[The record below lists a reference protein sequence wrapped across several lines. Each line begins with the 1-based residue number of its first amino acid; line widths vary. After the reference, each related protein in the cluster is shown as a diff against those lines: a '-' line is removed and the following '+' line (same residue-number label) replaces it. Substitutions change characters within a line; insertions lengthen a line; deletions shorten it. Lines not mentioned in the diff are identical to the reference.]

1 MAAPLPSCH
10 PERDPPDTFR
20 LYMRFLFVHQNFP
33 AQFVHLAPA
42 LARQGHEVV
51 ALGTQRPRAHMPGVR
66 MLHHRPIP
74 PAPTEAPVDGFV
86 QEWAAKR
93 ARAESAAAAMAGLKA
108 GGFTPDVVFGHP
120 GWGEMLFAKDVF
132 PQSRHLMF
140 AEYYY
145 GTEGGDSFFDPE
157 FQRGEPDLSALQR
170 IRLKN
175 THLLHALASCEEAVS
190 PTAFQKSRHPAAFL
204 DRIRVIHDGIDT
216 DLFQPNPQASVKL
229 QQAEVELKP
238 GDEVVTFVAR
248 QLEPYRG
255 YHTFMRCLAR
265 LQRLRPQ
272 ARIVIV
278 GGDDTAYGT
287 RPPAGKTWKGIFL
300 NEVKDALDLSR
311 VHFVGQVPHA
321 VLQQLLQVSAVHTYL
336 TYPFVLSWS
345 MLEAMSQ
352 GVLLVASRTAPVQ
365 EVIEHGHN
373 GLLVDFFDH
382 TALADTLAD
391 TLERR
396 AELEPLRSAA
406 RQTVLERYDL
416 RRVCLPAMLKF
427 ATGSNA

>member
-1 MAAPLPSCH
+1 
-10 PERDPPDTFR
+10 
-20 LYMRFLFVHQNFP
+20 MRFLFIHQNFP

-42 LARQGHEVV
+42 LVGQGHEVV
-51 ALGTQRPRAHMPGVR
+51 ALGTQRPRARMPGVR
-66 MLHHRPIP
+66 VLNHRPVP
-74 PAPTEAPVDGFV
+74 PAPADAQGDGFT

-93 ARAESAAAAMAGLKA
+93 ARAESAAAAMTALKTE
-108 GGFTPDVVFGHP
+108 GFMPDVVFGHP
-120 GWGEMLFAKDVF
+120 GWGEMLYARDVF
-132 PQSRHLMF
+132 PSSRHLVF

-145 GTEGGDSFFDPE
+145 GTDGGDSFFDPE
-157 FQRGEPDLSALQR
+157 FQRGPPDLAALQR
-170 IRLKN
+170 VRLKN
-175 THLLHALASCEEAVS
+175 THLLHALASCDEAVA

-229 QQAEVELKP
+229 QQAGVELKP

-255 YHTFMRCLAR
+255 YHSFMRSLQR
-265 LQRLRPQ
+265 LQRLRPH
-272 ARIVIV
+272 ARVVIV
-278 GGDDTAYGT
+278 GGNDTAYGAQ
-287 RPPAGKTWKGIFL
+287 PPAGQTWKGIFL
-300 NEVKDALDLSR
+300 DEVKDALDMTR
-311 VHFVGQVPHA
+311 VHFVGQLPHP

-352 GVLLVASRTAPVQ
+352 GALLVASRTAPVQ

-382 TALADTLAD
+382 QALADTLAD
-391 TLERR
+391 ALERR
-396 AELEPLRSAA
+396 AELQPLRQAA
-406 RQTVLERYDL
+406 RQTVVQRYDL
-416 RRVCLPAMLKF
+416 RRVCLPAMLAF
-427 ATGSNA
+427 AQGGPGKAHADSRSR

>member
-1 MAAPLPSCH
+1 
-10 PERDPPDTFR
+10 
-20 LYMRFLFVHQNFP
+20 MRFLFVHQNFP

-42 LARQGHEVV
+42 LASQGHEVV
-51 ALGTQRPRAHMPGVR
+51 ALGTQRPRARMPGVR
-66 MLHHRPIP
+66 VLNHRPLP
-74 PAPTEAPVDGFV
+74 PAPTEPPGDAFV
-86 QEWAAKR
+86 QEWAIKR
-93 ARAESAAAAMAGLKA
+93 ARAESAASAMMGLKSE
-108 GGFTPDVVFGHP
+108 GFIPDVVFGHP

-132 PQSRHLMF
+132 PQSRHLVF

-157 FQRGEPDLSALQR
+157 FQAGGLDLSALQR

-175 THLLHALASCEEAVS
+175 THLLHALASCDEAVS

-255 YHTFMRCLAR
+255 YHTFMRCLER

-272 ARIVIV
+272 ARVVIV
-278 GGDDTAYGT
+278 GGHDTAYGA

-311 VHFVGQVPHA
+311 IHFVGQVPHP

-352 GVLLVASRTAPVQ
+352 GALMVASRTAPVQ

-373 GLLVDFFDH
+373 GLLVDFFDP

-391 TLERR
+391 ALERR
-396 AELEPLRSAA
+396 ASLQPLRLAA
-406 RQTVLERYDL
+406 RQTVQERYDL
-416 RRVCLPAMLKF
+416 RRVCLPAMMSF
-427 ATGSNA
+427 AVGST